1 MKILLAT
8 VYPLPGGGGIWSFVS
23 NLRNNLE
30 RNGHTVD
37 ILSTDEQN
45 TKVKILNSSMEVKFD
60 PHQEAVNQKIQAA
73 FPHIPHT
80 PFKNF
85 WEKHRALFEAA
96 VSEISLEPYDIIHA
110 QDITAALA
118 ISAIK
123 PPSVPL
129 VTSVNGYLGGEIFF
143 EWKFRNPGKTDEQ
156 IWSMPEL
163 IYSQEVERQG
173 SHASDRI
180 HAASDW
186 LTKVLAGKYG
196 VPLSKIST
204 FPYGVDISKLQKK
217 GAAASVKKEGEKK
230 IILCMGRL
238 VYLKGIHHLISSL
251 PHLQKERNDWECWIL
266 GEGEMEKALKK
277 QCEELGVRNFVKFK
291 GYVKD
296 AVPILQQSDILV
308 HPSLQETLPHTVI
321 EAQLAGIPVI
331 VSDAAAMPEMVIH
344 GETGL
349 VFPHGNSHALYTQIS
364 TLLKAPKMREDLSTK
379 ALNTGRQSWD
389 SGRMT
394 LNMEKFYREAIQE
407 NKGG

>member
-23 NLRNNLE
+23 NLRNSLE

-37 ILSTDEQN
+37 ILSTDEKN
-45 TKVKILNSSMEVKFD
+45 TKVKILNSGVEVKFD
-60 PHQEAVNQKIQAA
+60 THQDAVNHKLQTALPDIPQAS
-73 FPHIPHT
+73 
-80 PFKNF
+80 FKYF
-85 WEKHRALFEAA
+85 WEKHRSLFEAA
-96 VSEISLEPYDIIHA
+96 VSEISMEAYDIIHA

-143 EWKFRNPGKTDEQ
+143 EWKFQNPGKTDEQ

-163 IYSQEVERQG
+163 LYSQEIERLGCQ
-173 SHASDRI
+173 ASDKI
-180 HAASDW
+180 HAASEW

-204 FPYGVDISKLQKK
+204 FPYGVDIGKLQKK
-217 GAAASVKKEGEKK
+217 GAAAPVKKEGGKK

-238 VYLKGIHHLISSL
+238 VYLKGIHHLISAL

-266 GEGEMEKALKK
+266 GEGDMKETLKK
-277 QCEELGVRNFVKFK
+277 QCEELGVRNSVKFK

-296 AVPILQQSDILV
+296 AVPILQQADILV

-331 VSDAAAMPEMVIH
+331 VSDASAMPEMVIH

-364 TLLKAPKMREDLSTK
+364 TLLKAPKMREEISIK
-379 ALNTGRQSWD
+379 ALNRGRQNWD
-389 SGRMT
+389 LDRMT
-394 LNMEKFYREAIQE
+394 LNMEKFYRDAIQE
-407 NKGG
+407 KKGS